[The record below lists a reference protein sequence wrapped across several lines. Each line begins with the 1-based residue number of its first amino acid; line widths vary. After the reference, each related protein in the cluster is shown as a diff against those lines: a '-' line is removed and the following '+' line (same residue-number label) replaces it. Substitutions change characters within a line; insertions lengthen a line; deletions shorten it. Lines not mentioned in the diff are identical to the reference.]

1 MAQPRSRDSVLL
13 AEKKLSP
20 GSPPTSSQSHR
31 CRLVDGCRSMRRWT
45 RIKRYFAHDFKEIV
59 WPSPMEDP
67 PGTVAEVRRKLTLRE
82 NLECIRDGTKDY
94 LEGWKVSLGMDKKKG
109 EETDQAE
116 NRTDRSKE
124 EWHED
129 AEVAAKL
136 GAIRTAE
143 GIKPILQR
151 LYFTR
156 LSIYKEAVQN
166 FVEGYREGLREELQ
180 PEKEGK
186 TD

>member
-1 MAQPRSRDSVLL
+1 
-13 AEKKLSP
+13 
-20 GSPPTSSQSHR
+20 
-31 CRLVDGCRSMRRWT
+31 
-45 RIKRYFAHDFKEIV
+45 
-59 WPSPMEDP
+59 MEDP

-129 AEVAAKL
+129 VEVAAKL

-156 LSIYKEAVQN
+156 LSVYKEAVQN

-180 PEKEGK
+180 PKKEGK